1 MLQSNVGI
9 TDPPSKTSSREG
21 IINYFPLLRVVIK
34 NLSLKM
40 SYTTCAFPISP
51 PKSRLRPSSFRPY
64 SLLYPR
70 HRRVAWRSS
79 AAASDA
85 LPSLSP
91 LLRANPTILLL
102 PCRQIAAASAR
113 LTAFSSRRGSSLAFS
128 PSSQVQNRRPHP
140 KLFHEEN
147 LKYGRELTSPVPS
160 PHSHFQILSV
170 NNNILLGCVYGL
182 SSSILI

>member
-1 MLQSNVGI
+1 MQSNVGI

-21 IINYFPLLRVVIK
+21 LINYFPLLRVVIK
-34 NLSLKM
+34 NLSLNQNVIDNM
-40 SYTTCAFPISP
+40 CVPHLSSQITSPAFKLQAI
-51 PKSRLRPSSFRPY
+51 LPSLS
-64 SLLYPR
+64 R

-102 PCRQIAAASAR
+102 PCRQIATASAR

-128 PSSQVQNRRPHP
+128 PSSQVRNRRPHP

-182 SSSILI
+182 SSSTLI

>member
-1 MLQSNVGI
+1 
-9 TDPPSKTSSREG
+9 
-21 IINYFPLLRVVIK
+21 
-34 NLSLKM
+34 
-40 SYTTCAFPISP
+40 TTCAFPISP

-102 PCRQIAAASAR
+102 PCHQIAAASAR

-128 PSSQVQNRRPHP
+128 PSSQVRNRRPHP

-147 LKYGRELTSPVPS
+147 LKYGLMDNYKNIPQFFYSLSPAQMEMFMNDDNP
-160 PHSHFQILSV
+160 I
-170 NNNILLGCVYGL
+170 
-182 SSSILI
+182 